1 MLVVVLSVVLGI
13 IPLLGVA
20 WTIKQGTI
28 TSVDGLFTSLILLA
42 LSGIFFFN
50 AVMELKR
57 GMKDDDQAPSEKT
70 S

>member
-42 LSGIFFFN
+42 LSG
-50 AVMELKR
+50 
-57 GMKDDDQAPSEKT
+57 
-70 S
+70 